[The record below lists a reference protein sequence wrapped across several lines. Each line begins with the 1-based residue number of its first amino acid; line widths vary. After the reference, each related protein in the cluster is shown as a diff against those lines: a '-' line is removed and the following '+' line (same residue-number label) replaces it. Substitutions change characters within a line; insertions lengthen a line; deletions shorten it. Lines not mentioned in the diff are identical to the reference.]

1 MKQLLALLLLLLP
14 SAALRAQDNANFEA
28 SKMLEI
34 FNRLYVELHLNYV
47 DTLKAE
53 KAVGGAIDY
62 MLAQLDPYGEFY
74 IEERTEELRTMT
86 TGQYAGIGAGIR
98 HHKAHR
104 RCAFDVPSFGMPAHK
119 AGVRMGDVILRID
132 GKDVG
137 EIGQRST
144 SDYTSTIVQQLR
156 GAAGSSFILTV
167 QRPGVKRPID
177 LRITRGKIVQPSVIY
192 SNLYTDGTAIIVLT
206 GYTEGTAKEVK
217 EALVALKEKGAKRL
231 ILDLRSNGGG
241 LVEEAVKL
249 VNLFVPQNKLVL
261 ETRGR
266 DQEVRQRYL
275 TTGASLDEQMPI
287 VVLVD
292 GQTASSA
299 EITAGT
305 LQDYD
310 RAVVMGN
317 RTYGKGLVQSS
328 RQLPYGAILK
338 FTSARYY
345 IPSGRCIQ
353 AYDFKQEGAEGRPL
367 HLPDSLAKTF
377 HTESGR
383 PVKDGGGI
391 LPDVVLPIDSLPTLI
406 GYLRYS
412 DQLFD
417 YCVDYTHRHKTVAP
431 PTEFALT
438 DAEFEAFKVYME
450 KAGFTYNNMA
460 SRVLD
465 QLKQVAKSEG
475 YAQGA
480 AAQIAALEAQLTHH
494 LSTDL
499 EIWKKAVKREVES
512 TIIEHY
518 YGTKGRAE
526 YLLHHDNDLKA
537 AINLL
542 HTPSKYKKLLGH

>member
-1 MKQLLALLLLLLP
+1 MKHLLALLCLLLP

-34 FNRLYVELHLNYV
+34 FNSLYSELHLNYV

-74 IEERTEELRTMT
+74 IEERTEELRTLT

-98 HHKAHR
+98 YHKAHR
-104 RCAFDVPSFGMPAHK
+104 RCVFDVPNFGMPAHK

-137 EIGQRST
+137 EIGKRPT
-144 SDYTSTIVQQLR
+144 SDYTSAIVQQLR
-156 GAAGSSFILTV
+156 GAAGSTFTLTV
-167 QRPGVKRPID
+167 LRPGVKRPVE
-177 LRITRGKIVQPSVIY
+177 LRVTRGKIVQPSVIY
-192 SNLYTDGTAIIVLT
+192 SNLYTDGSAIIVLG
-206 GYTEGTAKEVK
+206 GYTDETAKEVK
-217 EALVALKEKGAKRL
+217 EAFLALKEKGAKRL
-231 ILDLRSNGGG
+231 ILDLRNNGGG
-241 LVEEAVKL
+241 LLDEAVKL
-249 VNLFVPQNKLVL
+249 TNFFLPQNKLIL

-275 TTGASLDEQMPI
+275 TTATPLDEQMPI

-299 EITAGT
+299 EITAGS

-310 RAVVMGN
+310 RAVVMGQ
-317 RTYGKGLVQSS
+317 RTYGKGLVQYS
-328 RQLPYGAILK
+328 RQLPYGAIFK

-353 AYDFKQEGAEGRPL
+353 AYDFKQEGAEGRPQ

-377 HTESGR
+377 YTAGGR

-391 LPDVVLPIDSLPTLI
+391 LPDVVLPIDSLPSLI
-406 GYLRYS
+406 GYLRFS

-417 YCVDYTHRHKTVAP
+417 FCVDYTHRHKSVAA

-438 DAEFEAFKVYME
+438 DAEFDAFKAYME
-450 KAGFTYNNMA
+450 KAGFTYDNA
-460 SRVLD
+460 TKRTLS
-465 QLKQVAKSEG
+465 QLKQWAKSEG
-475 YAQGA
+475 YEQVA
-480 AAQIAALEAQLTHH
+480 AAEIAALEAKLQHN

-512 TIIEHY
+512 NIIEHY
-518 YGTKGRAE
+518 YGVKGRAE

-542 HTPSKYKKLLGH
+542 HTPSKYKKLLGN